1 MKNRKQTT
9 WELYAKTIRM
19 RAGEKRALRERLV
32 SYMEYHPVRVPLAD
46 AMKAPEGVS
55 SPLLS
60 ESFVTFRFSSWQF
73 RTFAGVFMLFLMVG
87 VPAYAEYAMPGDIL
101 YPMKVRVNEEVKATL
116 TWDAAEKIAW
126 QGERV
131 ERRIA
136 EARLLLKEG
145 KLTDETEAAIAL
157 TVREHTESASREIE
171 ALRTTDAE
179 GAEVAQVGFE
189 STIDVQAAVLKT
201 DADDTTA
208 STSIDSLAL
217 TVLEARVGV
226 GAHDPAPDAS
236 LSYEKFGALLENE
249 TTRAR
254 ELFDTVKGSVGGT
267 ESTDIERRL
276 IDIERSIGDARAL
289 HETGK
294 QTEAVD
300 IQRSI
305 FGDIGK
311 LISFMTDIDVRST
324 VALETLVPKKLTPD
338 EYLSAVSLELED
350 LKNEEVAARALSA
363 GVADKDIKKKYEQ
376 GLSDLAKLIESV
388 ETARS
393 EARFENAF
401 RSISDARALI
411 ADLEML
417 KKTAPTPAEAMIEV
431 EEETGSTTPEIVEAV
446 STTTAT
452 TTETE

>member
-19 RAGEKRALRERLV
+19 RAAEKRALRERLV

-46 AMKAPEGVS
+46 AMKAPEGAS

-101 YPMKVRVNEEVKATL
+101 YPMKVRVNEEVKASL

-189 STIDVQAAVLKT
+189 STIDVQTAVLQT

-208 STSIDSLAL
+208 STSIDALAL

-254 ELFDTVKGSVGGT
+254 ELFETVKGSVSET
-267 ESTDIERRL
+267 ERTDIERRL
-276 IDIERSIGDARAL
+276 IDIERSIGDARTL

-300 IQRSI
+300 SQRSI

-311 LISFMTDIDVRST
+311 LISYMTDIDVRST

-338 EYLSAVSLELED
+338 EYLNAVSADLEA
-350 LKNEEVAARALSA
+350 LKNQEVVARTNSA
-363 GVADKDIKKKYEQ
+363 SVTDKDVKKKYEQ
-376 GLSDLAKLIESV
+376 GLNDLAKLIESV

-393 EARFENAF
+393 EAQFENAF
-401 RSISDARALI
+401 RSIGDARALI
-411 ADLEML
+411 VDLALL
-417 KKTAPTPAEAMIEV
+417 KNTAPALEGGKV
-431 EEETGSTTPEIVEAV
+431 VKEETGSTTPETVEVV

-452 TTETE
+452 TTDVE